1 MSQLLPRRLNDL
13 SFSFRVWLVMT
24 INGLSLLLIMVTSG
38 WGLMQARNDL
48 SSLQTERMAAVEQTN
63 ALMQEFYDVRLNI
76 LLGFQHD
83 PQSVLYS
90 LHGHDLEDHTS
101 VLTRNADM
109 WQVRLQELQ
118 ARAVDAQET
127 SLLDTVIERQEAW
140 LIKAQEA
147 AQRLHAGNFTPA
159 SMQDFLVAGRTE
171 GDALLDALTTLQ
183 QYQNAMA
190 DQAVLEA
197 QQRFTTVI
205 IAFGLILLLISMP
218 SALLIAL
225 TTRRLKRGLNR
236 AVQAAQTIANGD
248 LSGKDQDSAQDEVGI
263 LITQMQL
270 MRDKLN
276 ALLRDVTRGANSI
289 SDAANNV
296 AADTQDLSARTE
308 QQAAAL
314 EETSAATE
322 ELNSTV
328 HQNADNVAEVNRMA
342 ESMSGLAERGGA
354 VTSNAVTTMT
364 TIQEASEKIGDI
376 VNIIDSIAFQT
387 NILAL
392 NAAVEAARAGEAG
405 RGFAVVASEVRA
417 LAQRSATSAQ
427 EIRQIVQE
435 SVTGIHDG
443 SKQVSD
449 VGITMSEI
457 VESFKQVTT
466 LINEIAG
473 ASREQ
478 AIGLQQ
484 INEAVGHMDNTT
496 QRNMMLVENTMKTS
510 EVMRQQADAFRRL
523 VSTFRLADGDAVRN
537 QTRAVP
543 VQAEARPAPIR
554 DIPRVSAQ

>member
-205 IAFGLILLLISMP
+205 IA
-218 SALLIAL
+218 
-225 TTRRLKRGLNR
+225 
-236 AVQAAQTIANGD
+236 
-248 LSGKDQDSAQDEVGI
+248 
-263 LITQMQL
+263 
-270 MRDKLN
+270 
-276 ALLRDVTRGANSI
+276 
-289 SDAANNV
+289 
-296 AADTQDLSARTE
+296 
-308 QQAAAL
+308 
-314 EETSAATE
+314 
-322 ELNSTV
+322 
-328 HQNADNVAEVNRMA
+328 
-342 ESMSGLAERGGA
+342 
-354 VTSNAVTTMT
+354 
-364 TIQEASEKIGDI
+364 
-376 VNIIDSIAFQT
+376 
-387 NILAL
+387 
-392 NAAVEAARAGEAG
+392 
-405 RGFAVVASEVRA
+405 
-417 LAQRSATSAQ
+417 
-427 EIRQIVQE
+427 
-435 SVTGIHDG
+435 
-443 SKQVSD
+443 
-449 VGITMSEI
+449 
-457 VESFKQVTT
+457 
-466 LINEIAG
+466 
-473 ASREQ
+473 
-478 AIGLQQ
+478 
-484 INEAVGHMDNTT
+484 
-496 QRNMMLVENTMKTS
+496 
-510 EVMRQQADAFRRL
+510 
-523 VSTFRLADGDAVRN
+523 
-537 QTRAVP
+537 
-543 VQAEARPAPIR
+543 
-554 DIPRVSAQ
+554 